1 MRDSIASSKANNHV
15 SVQADMATHLI
26 GYLEFCLTLISTL
39 TNQES
44 QFFEIFIAEIASYLD
59 IQKLLKQVKTTGASV
74 LEMEIQNQ
82 AKHVLREFTKVI
94 IQMIFSVSLHLQ
106 DFTLGTLLEH
116 SKSSN
121 SAEVAHLYRRFDSV
135 EQCMKAAQ
143 QILKS

>member
-1 MRDSIASSKANNHV
+1 
-15 SVQADMATHLI
+15 MATHLV
-26 GYLEFCLTLISTL
+26 GYLEFCSILISSL

-44 QFFEIFIAEIASYLD
+44 FFFEIFIAEIATYLD
-59 IQKLLKQVKTTGASV
+59 IQKLLKQVKTTNASA
-74 LEMEIQNQ
+74 LEVEIQNQ

-116 SKSSN
+116 SKTSN
-121 SAEVAHLYRRFDSV
+121 SSEVAHLYRRFDSV
-135 EQCMKAAQ
+135 DQCLKAAQ